1 MEFSVDGR
9 KVYAATGGRPFD
21 PALPAVVLL
30 HGAAMDHTAW
40 ALQSRYFAHHGR
52 AVLALDLPGC
62 GRSEGP
68 MPETIED
75 FAAWTLRLLDAAG
88 LAKARLV
95 GHSMGALIALATA
108 AAAPERV
115 ERLALLGAATPM
127 AVNDDFLEAARRND
141 HLAIEL
147 MNDWAHGRAAHL
159 GGSKMPGLWM
169 VGNDIRLIER
179 AADGVLYH
187 CLKIC
192 SDYQGGLAAAA
203 QVTCPT
209 IMVVGERDLMTP
221 LRAARQLAEKLP
233 DVEVKLLDDCGHIMM
248 VERPDELLAALKQ
261 AV

>member
-1 MEFSVDGR
+1 MELAVDGR

-21 PALPAVVLL
+21 PNLPAVVLL

-52 AVLALDLPGC
+52 SVLALDLPGC

-68 MPETIED
+68 MPASIED

-108 AAAPERV
+108 AAAPARV
-115 ERLALLGAATPM
+115 ERLALLGAAVPM
-127 AVNDDFLEAARRND
+127 AVNDDFLDAARRND

-159 GGSKMPGLWM
+159 GGAKVPGLWM
-169 VGNDIRLIER
+169 VGNDIRLVER

-192 SDYQGGLAAAA
+192 NDYQDGLAAAA
-203 QVTCPT
+203 KVACPT
-209 IMVVGERDLMTP
+209 VLVAGQRDLMTP
-221 LRAARQLAEKLP
+221 PRAARPLAEALP
-233 DVEVKLLDDCGHIMM
+233 EVEMKVIADCGHIMM
-248 VERPDELLAALKQ
+248 VERPDELLEALKQ